1 MLPPQR
7 YISLAYEPGD
17 RPTNYGLTPTTI
29 NFYRAGE
36 HVEKYMTTSTITN
49 TQASSQAL
57 ASTSVQMVAAAIL
70 GMVVLMGVGF
80 APMDVAHNAAHDTR
94 HSFAFPCH

>member
-1 MLPPQR
+1 M
-7 YISLAYEPGD
+7 A
-17 RPTNYGLTPTTI
+17 
-29 NFYRAGE
+29 
-36 HVEKYMTTSTITN
+36 
-49 TQASSQAL
+49 
-57 ASTSVQMVAAAIL
+57 AAAIL

>member
-1 MLPPQR
+1 M
-7 YISLAYEPGD
+7 
-17 RPTNYGLTPTTI
+17 GLIPANT

-36 HVEKYMTTSTITN
+36 HVEEYMTTSSVISKAN
-49 TQASSQAL
+49 TAVSSRVL
-57 ASTSVQMVAAAIL
+57 ANSSVQMAAAAIL

>member
-1 MLPPQR
+1 
-7 YISLAYEPGD
+7 
-17 RPTNYGLTPTTI
+17 
-29 NFYRAGE
+29 
-36 HVEKYMTTSTITN
+36 VEKYMTTTTVTSKVDT
-49 TQASSQAL
+49 AAPSQAL
-57 ASTSVQMVAAAIL
+57 ANTNVQMAAAAIL

>member
-1 MLPPQR
+1 M
-7 YISLAYEPGD
+7 I
-17 RPTNYGLTPTTI
+17 
-29 NFYRAGE
+29 
-36 HVEKYMTTSTITN
+36 TSTVTSTVN
-49 TQASSQAL
+49 TAAPSRAL
-57 ASTSVQMVAAAIL
+57 APASLQMAAAAIL

>member
-1 MLPPQR
+1 M
-7 YISLAYEPGD
+7 I
-17 RPTNYGLTPTTI
+17 
-29 NFYRAGE
+29 
-36 HVEKYMTTSTITN
+36 TSTVN
-49 TQASSQAL
+49 TQASSRTL
-57 ASTSVQMVAAAIL
+57 ATTSVQMVAAAIL

>member
-1 MLPPQR
+1 M
-7 YISLAYEPGD
+7 
-17 RPTNYGLTPTTI
+17 GLIPANT
-29 NFYRAGE
+29 NFYRAGK
-36 HVEKYMTTSTITN
+36 HVEKYMTMTTVTSKAN
-49 TQASSQAL
+49 TTAPSQVL
-57 ASTSVQMVAAAIL
+57 ASTNVQMAAAAIL

>member
-1 MLPPQR
+1 M
-7 YISLAYEPGD
+7 I
-17 RPTNYGLTPTTI
+17 
-29 NFYRAGE
+29 
-36 HVEKYMTTSTITN
+36 TSTVN
-49 TQASSQAL
+49 TQASSRAL
-57 ASTSVQMVAAAIL
+57 ATTSVQMVAAAIL